1 MKRDAFLP
9 VAAVGG
15 GGLLLQLEAPA
26 LAARNVDHAAN
37 SAVPLNAWVR
47 ISPDNVVTIMVSQAE
62 MGQGIGT
69 THPMVIAEELDA
81 DWDAVQLEKTGVDPS
96 YANPYVNTQFTGDAR
111 SIRDFWPVLRT
122 MGAAARDAL
131 VRAAAAE
138 WNVDPATCRT
148 AKSTV
153 THLASGRSAT
163 YGSLA
168 AAAAAL
174 PVNQKP
180 ALKSPARWTLLRT
193 AHRRVDLRAKIT
205 GEPVF
210 GIDVVVPHM
219 AYAAVKTAPTINGD
233 VLSFDDRAV
242 RRMRGV
248 LGVVRVPRGV
258 AVVAT
263 SWWRAHKAVDA
274 LPVRW
279 STGADVATPALD
291 ALYDTTMRGDAWT
304 PVVKGDG
311 VAAALDA
318 ARANGARVVS
328 AAYGSAW
335 QAHATMEP
343 MNCTASVE
351 GDRCNLWA
359 PTQGQTMCVVR
370 VSEALGI
377 PKDNVAVNR
386 TLLGGGFGRRLI
398 ADYAVQAALISRAVG
413 RPVKLVWTR
422 EEDFHRDSYR
432 PAFRQSMT
440 ASLDANGIPVAM
452 LQRLVAPTIASPVY
466 IGLPKPFAFP
476 QADPSCIE
484 GLTDEAYPYTVAR
497 RQFDVHII
505 DVPVPTMVWRTT
517 GYGPNVF
524 ASESFVDELAHA
536 AGIDPLA
543 YRLALLKGSPHEAR
557 AVPVL
562 RKLAE
567 LAKLDAP
574 RPRGRGV
581 GIALAYCFQ
590 TYLAQAVEV
599 SLHGDTLD
607 LHHVTTVLDG
617 GYVLDPDITRANIE
631 GGINWGLTHALA
643 SEITFAHG
651 RSTATNFDGFH
662 LLALPEAPP
671 TTFAFIDSGA
681 DPGGLGEVGPVPT
694 AAALA
699 NAIFAASGRR
709 VRTLP
714 LARHGIRTRYAK
726 QFA

>member
-1 MKRDAFLP
+1 MKRDAFLR

-37 SAVPLNAWVR
+37 NAVPLNAWVR

-590 TYLAQAVEV
+590 TYLAQAVV
-599 SLHGDTLD
+599 
-607 LHHVTTVLDG
+607 
-617 GYVLDPDITRANIE
+617 
-631 GGINWGLTHALA
+631 
-643 SEITFAHG
+643 F
-651 RSTATNFDGFH
+651 
-662 LLALPEAPP
+662 
-671 TTFAFIDSGA
+671 
-681 DPGGLGEVGPVPT
+681 
-694 AAALA
+694 
-699 NAIFAASGRR
+699 
-709 VRTLP
+709 
-714 LARHGIRTRYAK
+714 
-726 QFA
+726 